1 MNANTATN
9 ANLYRIN
16 ADFISQHIPADAKIE
31 SVYIP
36 YIHVEY
42 DATTI
47 CVLFQH
53 ILGTVCR
60 IDSIAK
66 NQTNPYYKSVFV
78 YYYENNFYNI
88 DRSQVIVQE
97 SGAMKIYPRNY
108 ITRCNISYKR
118 FKGDTG
124 MYLKCRNIKPEEYL
138 VLLPN
143 KTMFP
148 DTTLT
153 LEEIE
158 AQMDRIED
166 VIGQKDV
173 IGESPELETLAAN
186 REFLS
191 ELYYVRNTYNA
202 DYKDVTFD
210 TPINIHQLA
219 QNIKLLEDR
228 LAAAAV

>member
-16 ADFISQHIPADAKIE
+16 ADFISQQIPADAKIA

-60 IDSIAK
+60 IDFIAK
-66 NQTNPYYKSVFV
+66 NQTNPYYRSVFI

-108 ITRCNISYKR
+108 IARCNISYKR

-124 MYLKCRNIKPEEYL
+124 MYLKSRNIKPEEYL

-158 AQMDRIED
+158 AQMDRLED

-173 IGESPELETLAAN
+173 IGESQELETLAAN

-228 LAAAAV
+228 LAAAM